1 MVGARPRARATKR
14 STEHAAMDHA
24 SDHLHTSRASH
35 GPSASRPHHTVST
48 HTHLCARDTAA
59 VADFIECKI
68 VTENL
73 CRLKAPCS
81 NTRPH
86 KTHAKQSLE
95 STLPRKEKALDQSPP
110 PQRMP
115 SAPYAEGPPRPA
127 PGASALRAGLRPD
140 AGTERGCDMARR
152 SAASAAWRRACAS
165 RIGSEE

>member
-1 MVGARPRARATKR
+1 
-14 STEHAAMDHA
+14 MDHA
-24 SDHLHTSRASH
+24 ATTCTPRASQAATLS
-35 GPSASRPHHTVST
+35 PQPVPATASVG
-48 HTHLCARDTAA
+48 
-59 VADFIECKI
+59 IYQCKI
-68 VTENL
+68 VTEPLPPQSAMQQHTTSQNT
-73 CRLKAPCS
+73 CETSLKDY
-81 NTRPH
+81 
-86 KTHAKQSLE
+86 HA
-95 STLPRKEKALDQSPP
+95 EKALDQSPP